1 MEADESFEAV
11 LDATATVEDLLEADE
26 DVAHAEVGG
35 VHRTLGDAVVDGD
48 RVRSASDL
56 VETGVWWRVFADG
69 AADYRYVTVLDDEH
83 LADFVERSV
92 RAARQLGQERP
103 ARYDAGSMVRASH
116 PGWARR
122 ALDEPAEAVADRL
135 VAAVDEHLA
144 DLPIER
150 LRVSYAGERLRTTLS
165 TLTGSAV
172 TCTLDRVG
180 VETTLALPDAKLRDH
195 LGGTTGGA
203 VLDAVPDRLAAL
215 ATEARAAADADAAP
229 APEGSASV
237 VLAPRAAGEL
247 FHQLSRY
254 LEADAVYL
262 GSSDVEPGDRV
273 GPEWL
278 DVADVVRPGSWA
290 AMAYDAEARP
300 TQPVELVADGVV
312 RSRLHSTASAAE
324 EAATPAGSV
333 VPAVGF
339 EHPPRI
345 HARHLDVEAGGTP
358 LSALC
363 GDADLLVERVGTPRL
378 ANEATRTKR
387 ASQMPPSVLYAHEIA
402 EQTPSE
408 FGDEAADQVVELPV
422 AVGYALADGE
432 RAGRVTDAV
441 LAVRLPDLRG
451 LAGATPERATTTG
464 VCDKHDS
471 RLPYAVTAPGVRLP
485 ADVRPRSRTPHNK

>member
-1 MEADESFEAV
+1 MEADEAFEAV
-11 LDATATVEDLLEADE
+11 LDAAARVEDLLEADE

-35 VHRTLGDAVVDGD
+35 VHRAHADVVVDGD
-48 RVRSASDL
+48 GVRSATDL
-56 VETGVWWRVFADG
+56 LETGVWWRVFADG

-92 RAARQLGQERP
+92 RAACQLDQERP

-122 ALDEPAEAVADRL
+122 PLEEPAEAVGERL
-135 VAAVDEHLA
+135 AAAVDDHLA
-144 DLPIER
+144 DLPTER
-150 LRVSYAGERLRTTLS
+150 VRLSYAGERLRTTLS

-180 VETTLALPDAKLRDH
+180 VETTLAVADANAKLRDH

-215 ATEARAAADADAAP
+215 ADEARAAAAAGTTAP
-229 APEGSASV
+229 PEGSAAV
-237 VLAPRAAGEL
+237 VLAPRAAAEL
-247 FHQLSRY
+247 FHHLAHY

-262 GSSDVEPGDRV
+262 GSSDLAPGDRV
-273 GPEWL
+273 GPDWL

-324 EAATPAGSV
+324 EGATPAGSV
-333 VPAVGF
+333 VPAIGF

-345 HARHLDVEAGGTP
+345 HARHLDVAAGGTP

-363 GDADLLVERVGTPRL
+363 ADADLLVERVGTPRL
-378 ANEATRTKR
+378 ANEATRRKR
-387 ASQMPPSVLYAHEIA
+387 ASQMPPTVLYAHEIA

-408 FGDEAADQVVELPV
+408 FADEAADQVLEVPV
-422 AVGYALADGE
+422 SVGYALADGE
-432 RAGRVTDAV
+432 RAGRVADAV
-441 LAVRLPDLRG
+441 LAVRLPDLTG
-451 LAGATPERATTTG
+451 LAGATPDRTTVTG
-464 VCDKHDS
+464 TCDKHDS
-471 RLPYAVTAPGVRLP
+471 RLPYAVTAPGVRLA
-485 ADVRPRSRTPHNK
+485 ADVRRRG